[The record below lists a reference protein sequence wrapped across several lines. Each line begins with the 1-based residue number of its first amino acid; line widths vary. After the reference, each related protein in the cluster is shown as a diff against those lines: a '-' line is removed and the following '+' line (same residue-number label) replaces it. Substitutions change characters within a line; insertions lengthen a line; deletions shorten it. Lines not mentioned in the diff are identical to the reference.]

1 MQSTSFSTWVKSIRV
16 VVGRILRFW
25 DSRNIKKNFEF
36 VGVKPRLMESK
47 IETLTLTL
55 VNLFHLSR
63 KRAVTMTEQVNRLVS
78 PDRGRSKNA
87 ALPSTSQ
94 VTCSRLDV
102 EGMDLQRTSSRELGN
117 SLQVVI
123 EDLRETATA
132 ISEDPPGAKEKPSEG
147 ERDKTSR
154 TENTLSEAGEEIA
167 ESGEGFPP
175 PSSPWTRDREASLQ
189 PVIEETNGV
198 VSMVIP
204 TEVLSDANPLWR
216 CYVVGYF
223 IGDAPHVGSI
233 HATVNRIWANPKN
246 MTKIDV
252 QFIEKNTV
260 FFRIENEQMR
270 GRVLQKKYWHIVDIP
285 LVNQNV
291 VGKLLQELEDLA
303 VQKSTEVGSS
313 SDRLTEKYGEG
324 ARSGDSTDPPLN
336 AEGYEE
342 AFVLNRTEQKQWSLV
357 QTGST
362 YNKVPSETGEGNSNG
377 ITVSPS
383 RFNVLAVSEDE
394 GELDDIE
401 EGELVP
407 VLTKTEVPRETKRR
421 VDRSESEKSRYERWE
436 RSNRLSLNLMRLTMA
451 ESIKPSMPK
460 TEKAREFLE
469 KIKECSQSELADK
482 SIVGSLMNEL
492 TTKKFDWSQPIHD
505 HLTHMS
511 NLAAK
516 LTTLGMEVHEQF
528 LVQFIMNSLPLEFS
542 QFQVNYNTIKD
553 KWKFKELKAML
564 IQEEG
569 RLRKMKDQVANLV
582 GLGSASISKRTSSRK
597 DKRNVKNFV
606 KGPQSQ
612 IQGRRSCLWLAS
624 QPYENNKNE
633 SDQNYSD
640 IVETMAE
647 YSDFHVLEEILHN
660 CFLFLRSFAVAVWVK
675 EPQHACHVIPWDCV
689 P

>member
-1 MQSTSFSTWVKSIRV
+1 
-16 VVGRILRFW
+16 
-25 DSRNIKKNFEF
+25 
-36 VGVKPRLMESK
+36 
-47 IETLTLTL
+47 
-55 VNLFHLSR
+55 
-63 KRAVTMTEQVNRLVS
+63 
-78 PDRGRSKNA
+78 
-87 ALPSTSQ
+87 
-94 VTCSRLDV
+94 
-102 EGMDLQRTSSRELGN
+102 
-117 SLQVVI
+117 
-123 EDLRETATA
+123 
-132 ISEDPPGAKEKPSEG
+132 
-147 ERDKTSR
+147 
-154 TENTLSEAGEEIA
+154 
-167 ESGEGFPP
+167 
-175 PSSPWTRDREASLQ
+175 
-189 PVIEETNGV
+189 
-198 VSMVIP
+198 MVIP

-285 LVNQNV
+285 LVVNEWSPETATLKPDLTSMPMWIDLRGCLVLYFQQRLHPSTERCIRLDIARLLVEVNLHKELVERIDFQDANGEKVSVESAKGKEICTPESNEIAEVGVRQNQNV

-421 VDRSESEKSRYERWE
+421 GKAQQSVVNKNSRKKVVNSRDLRVQVTMLHKSSQAITCAVQIPETKEQFICSAVYASNFEVERRELWEDMRGTLAAYKHLDMPWILLGDFNVTLSSGEHSRVHDYLTDQRGMRQFQEQETDPIGKKLDRALINGDWLRVFPKSFAKFEAGGISDHARCVIQLSENREEVRKPFRFFNYLKEHEEFLPTVAKLWESTESLHHSRASLGMFHKKLKALKYE
-436 RSNRLSLNLMRLTMA
+436 MRLMN
-451 ESIKPSMPK
+451 K
-460 TEKAREFLE
+460 THYGDLPAR
-469 KIKECSQSELADK
+469 
-482 SIVGSLMNEL
+482 
-492 TTKKFDWSQPIHD
+492 TKQ
-505 HLTHMS
+505 
-511 NLAAK
+511 AY
-516 LTTLGMEVHEQF
+516 EV
-528 LVQFIMNSLPLEFS
+528 MC
-542 QFQVNYNTIKD
+542 D
-553 KWKFKELKAML
+553 
-564 IQEEG
+564 
-569 RLRKMKDQVANLV
+569 
-582 GLGSASISKRTSSRK
+582 
-597 DKRNVKNFV
+597 
-606 KGPQSQ
+606 
-612 IQGRRSCLWLAS
+612 
-624 QPYENNKNE
+624 
-633 SDQNYSD
+633 
-640 IVETMAE
+640 
-647 YSDFHVLEEILHN
+647 
-660 CFLFLRSFAVAVWVK
+660 
-675 EPQHACHVIPWDCV
+675 
-689 P
+689 